1 MAPGMQKHRDSSS
14 KKETLMSQY
23 SRNLGQLMSRSQAER
38 ALRAAKLESDFAS
51 RTKSEFFANMSHELR
66 TPLNA
71 IIGFADLIRH
81 FPPGER
87 EKGEEYATYIA
98 NAGKHLLNIISDILD
113 ISKVESGTFR
123 LNIEDYEIEEIL
135 NSSILL
141 VRDRML
147 EKKQTLETRIPR
159 DLPVIAMDSV
169 RVKQILINLLSN
181 AHKFTKEGG
190 RILVMA
196 EAHKGGVRIAV
207 ADTGIGMTADQLAVA
222 VTPFGQIQ
230 GAYSRAHEGTGLGLP
245 IAIALAQ
252 QHGGNL
258 HISSQPNVG
267 TTAVLTLPAVPPDIQ
282 A

>member
-1 MAPGMQKHRDSSS
+1 MYKYRDASH
-14 KKETLMSQY
+14 KKEKLMSQY
-23 SRNLGQLMSRSQAER
+23 SRDLGQLISRSQAER

-81 FPPGER
+81 FPPEER
-87 EKGEEYATYIA
+87 SKGEEYATYIA
-98 NAGKHLLNIISDILD
+98 NAGKHLLTIISDILD

-123 LNIEDYEIEEIL
+123 LNIEEYEIEDIL
-135 NSSILL
+135 HSSILL
-141 VRDRML
+141 VRDRMH
-147 EKKQTLETRIPR
+147 EKKQVLETRIPNN
-159 DLPVIAMDSV
+159 LPVIAMDSV

-196 EAHKGGVRIAV
+196 EAHQGGVRIAI
-207 ADTGIGMTADQLAVA
+207 ADTGIGMSAEQLAIA
-222 VTPFGQIQ
+222 VTPFGQVQ

-267 TTAVLTLPAVPPDIQ
+267 TTAVLTLPAVPPEMQ